1 MYDAQ
6 PCEQRQ
12 RIGHSGDEVL
22 QQGNISADLMIE
34 ISLVNH
40 VDSLVLVKFA
50 LNIKKVLIES
60 LAFT

>member
-1 MYDAQ
+1 MNDAQ

-12 RIGHSGDEVL
+12 RIGHSSDEVL
-22 QQGNISADLMIE
+22 QQRNISADLMIE

-40 VDSLVLVKFA
+40 VDSLVFVKFA
-50 LNIKKVLIES
+50 LYIKKVLIEC